1 MITIFQH
8 VPRIQVLLVTEH
20 RNYNPPMNDR
30 KLSASKGVDNPFE
43 IQILNS
49 DRKPADLTD
58 KTVKFTLSKV
68 KAGSIYLEKELTAV
82 NEAKGIYSG
91 LLTRTELEDVPAG
104 LAQLAFFVED
114 TAGLKTPLFKNIS
127 GGYSVDIDVINGPYI
142 LPEDDVLDDFGS
154 VATPNNSVEDYG
166 DITDQVEILETTRSI

>member
-8 VPRIQVLLVTEH
+8 VPRIQVLLVTNH
-20 RNYNPPMNDR
+20 KNYNPPMNDR

-68 KAGSIYLEKELTAV
+68 KANTIYLEKELTAV
-82 NEAKGIYSG
+82 NDAKGIYSG
-91 LLTRTELEDVPAG
+91 ILTDLELVEVPEG
-104 LAQLAFFVED
+104 LSQLAFFVVD
-114 TAGLKTPLFKNIS
+114 DQGVKTPLFKNMS
-127 GGYSVDIDVINGPYI
+127 GGYSIDIDVINGPYI
-142 LPEDDVLDDFGS
+142 LPQDDVQDDYGS
-154 VATPNNSVEDYG
+154 VNSVNDSIEDYG
-166 DITDQVEILETTRSI
+166 DITDQVEIVEVYKD